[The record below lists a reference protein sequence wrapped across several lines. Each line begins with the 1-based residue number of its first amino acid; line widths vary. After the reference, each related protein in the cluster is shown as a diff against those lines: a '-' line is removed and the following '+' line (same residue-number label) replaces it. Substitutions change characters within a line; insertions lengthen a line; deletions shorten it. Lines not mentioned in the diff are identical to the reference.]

1 MTGIPFMQPQPV
13 TERSSSR
20 RGDLLFPLLT
30 VVCDAVAIETSF
42 LFSYWLRFSSGLF
55 EALGFARVASPPIE
69 GYWLG
74 SAAMAVLWILLYASR
89 KTYRPRRRV
98 VLVDELMHVAQTNT
112 VGMLIVMSAAFFYRD
127 FSYSRIVFG
136 LIWVISIPLL
146 YLFRAGVASIERK
159 LHRRGRYLR
168 PAVIIGG
175 DALADNIFVRLQHHP
190 SFGFDIA
197 GYFSDSA
204 APEGLALAGEKCLGP
219 IAAAPEY
226 IIEHNVEIVFI
237 ALRAGEHHRLSA
249 LVTACVGINV
259 EFMMV
264 PDIMDILTSNL
275 RMAEYEGLPFL
286 RLKRNPI
293 TMWGRITKRI
303 FDVVVSSVTLIVLS
317 PAFLVI
323 ALFIKLDSRGPVFFR
338 QKRVGLDG
346 SEFTMYKF
354 RSMAQGSE
362 RFDAHA
368 RLGIRNDPRQT
379 TVGSFLRRM
388 SLDEL
393 PQIYNVWKGEMSL
406 VGPRP
411 ERTQFVEEFQQVV
424 PKYLDRHRV
433 KTGLTGW
440 AQVNGF
446 RGDTSLEERI
456 RYDLYYIE
464 NWSLAFDIRIL
475 LKTLRASLVSR
486 RLEY

>member
-13 TERSSSR
+13 TKRSSSR

-55 EALGFARVASPPIE
+55 EALGSAHVAPPPIE

-112 VGMLIVMSAAFFYRD
+112 VGMLIVMSAAFFYRE

-197 GYFSDSA
+197 GYFSDSG
-204 APEGLALAGEKCLGP
+204 APEGLAIAREKCLGP

-226 IIEHNVEIVFI
+226 IIERNVEIVFI
-237 ALRAGEHHRLSA
+237 ALRTGDHHRLSA
-249 LVTACVGINV
+249 LVNACVGINV

-293 TMWGRITKRI
+293 TRWGRVVKRTM
-303 FDVVVSSVTLIVLS
+303 DLILSALLLAAFSPVLGI
-317 PAFLVI
+317 V
-323 ALFIKLDSRGPVFFR
+323 ALLIKLTSPGPVFYR
-338 QKRVGLDG
+338 QERVGLD
-346 SEFTMYKF
+346 SKEFMMLKF
-354 RSMAQGSE
+354 RSMRTSAE
-362 RFDAHA
+362 RKTGPVWAA
-368 RLGIRNDPRQT
+368 REDPRRT
-379 TVGSFLRRM
+379 PLGVFLRKT
-388 SLDEL
+388 SIDEL
-393 PQIYNVWKGEMSL
+393 PQLINVIRGDMSL

-411 ERTQFVEEFQQVV
+411 ERPHFVVQFQQYV

-433 KTGLTGW
+433 RTGMTGW

-475 LKTLRASLVSR
+475 LKTLRAALVSR
-486 RLEY
+486 GLE